1 MKKSLFTYIFAIG
14 VIGVFAGIILHIKWL
29 DYIFKPL
36 IMISIGGYFLLNSEK
51 INKIIVRFAIIA
63 FLLSWFGDIFL
74 MFANQG
80 TIYFMVGLVCFLIAQ
95 IFYISLFRQTIQFSG
110 REPFLSRNKIYLIAY
125 ILYGATIY
133 ILLFN
138 HLDIVLKIAV
148 FIYMS
153 AILGMSA
160 IALNR
165 YKTVSPASFL
175 FVFIGSILF
184 VFSDSMIAIDKFY
197 SPIPNDRIFV
207 MSTYIAAQYLIM
219 RGVLKQFDL

>member
-1 MKKSLFTYIFAIG
+1 MKKSLFTFIFAIS

-51 INKIIVRFAIIA
+51 IKKIIVRFAIVA
-63 FLLSWFGDIFL
+63 FLFSWFGDIFL

-110 REPFLSRNKIYLIAY
+110 REPFLSGNKIYLIAY

-160 IALNR
+160 MALNR